1 MTSRHEFSS
10 NVPKPATNPRVAS
23 ELHSCA
29 AACTRPCPPPPPPPR
44 TFGLLRMTAK
54 LSPSDP
60 FFFFFFLGDLGLPP
74 SASMAQ

>member
-1 MTSRHEFSS
+1 MPIPGRSAPSAPSVVSTAHLAPGLHQPRNALPLSR
-10 NVPKPATNPRVAS
+10 
-23 ELHSCA
+23 
-29 AACTRPCPPPPPPPR
+29 R

-74 SASMAQ
+74 SASIAQ